1 VNGWL
6 VFLDSFLITGVGG
19 SGGESLRS
27 SVLTTFL
34 IVLVAIF
41 GSSESLEDELED
53 KSSTDDV
60 NFLGPSESVALVS
73 EPCTFGLT
81 FFSGV
86 GDLSDSEEEVSESDS
101 GKRTFWAI
109 ELVDESESE
118 SDSEGEEESLAEEVD
133 VISVFFAFAVP
144 AFFALGDSAFFTF
157 EVSSPELDVES
168 ELEADEDPFSTGM
181 EVDFATVFTSS
192 FSELESESEL
202 EEESLEEPEEL

>member
-1 VNGWL
+1 MNGWL
-6 VFLDSFLITGVGG
+6 VFLVSFLMTGVGG

-34 IVLVAIF
+34 IVFVAIF

-53 KSSTDDV
+53 KSSTDEV

-73 EPCTFGLT
+73 EPCTFSLT

-86 GDLSDSEEEVSESDS
+86 GDLSDSEEVSESDS

-118 SDSEGEEESLAEEVD
+118 SDSEGEEESLAEVVD

-144 AFFALGDSAFFTF
+144 AFFALGDSAFSTF
-157 EVSSPELDVES
+157 GVSSPELDVES
-168 ELEADEDPFSTGM
+168 ELEADEDSLFTGM

-202 EEESLEEPEEL
+202 EEDSLEEPEEL